1 MNNKFIKRAILL
13 SKQSVETNGGPFG
26 AIVTR
31 QDEIIGEGMNRV
43 TIENDCSLHA
53 EVVAM
58 RAAQK
63 KLNSFS
69 LKGLEYAKTFSDLTA
84 VSLSQEEF
92 DKLSPE
98 YDAVLVRFNTRVGTS
113 VLNKESNIRAVI
125 SPTTGLDHIDTKSA
139 GGTSSLRPGE
149 TYRYVARADRVP

>member
-1 MNNKFIKRAILL
+1 MNEKFIKRAIFL
-13 SKQSVETNGGPFG
+13 SKKSVETNGGPFG
-26 AIVTR
+26 AIVTC

-69 LKGLEYAKTFSDLTA
+69 LKGCTLWSVSYTHLT
-84 VSLSQEEF
+84 L
-92 DKLSPE
+92 
-98 YDAVLVRFNTRVGTS
+98 
-113 VLNKESNIRAVI
+113 
-125 SPTTGLDHIDTKSA
+125 PTKA
-139 GGTSSLRPGE
+139 
-149 TYRYVARADRVP
+149 